1 MIYSKTAKYAVL
13 ALAEIARRA
22 PGAYASTHAIADAA
36 SIPYPHFAKTLAQ
49 LKRAGL
55 VITSR
60 GKSGGILLAKPASEI
75 RVLDVVLAIDGP
87 GTLNDCPLFLAPCD
101 CTRTCSL
108 HTLWRKT
115 HDAVLHYLTQ
125 TSIADIARARASLIS

>member
-13 ALAEIARRA
+13 ALAEVASRSDS
-22 PGAYASTHAIADAA
+22 GYVSTHEIADAA

-55 VITSR
+55 VSTSR
-60 GKSGGILLAKPASEI
+60 GKSGGVLLARPASEI
-75 RVLDVVLAIDGP
+75 RVLDVVLAIDGAAM
-87 GTLNDCPLFLAPCD
+87 LNDCPLFLQPCD
-101 CTRTCSL
+101 CTRVCSL
-108 HTLWRKT
+108 HSLWRTT

-125 TSIADIARARASLIS
+125 TTIADVAAARSSLSS